1 MRFFNEL
8 FITKYLIV
16 KGNRIYI
23 PRSQRIKTLNATHEG
38 HQGIVK
44 TKQLLRSKIWF
55 HQMGKEME
63 LLIQKCLPCQAATLT
78 NFQEPLKT
86 TALHSGRWEYVAE
99 DFKGP

>member
-1 MRFFNEL
+1 
-8 FITKYLIV
+8 
-16 KGNRIYI
+16 
-23 PRSQRIKTLNATHEG
+23 
-38 HQGIVK
+38 
-44 TKQLLRSKIWF
+44 
-55 HQMGKEME
+55 MGKEIE